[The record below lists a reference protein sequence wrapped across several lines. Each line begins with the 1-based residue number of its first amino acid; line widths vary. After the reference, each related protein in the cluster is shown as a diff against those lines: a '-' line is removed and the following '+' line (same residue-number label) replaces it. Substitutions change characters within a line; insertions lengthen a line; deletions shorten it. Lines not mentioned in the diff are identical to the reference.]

1 MKNFIIAIASVAA
14 LGLAEAAKEPLEVIT
29 RILGV
34 KWSTISGTGGQL
46 ARNMQRT
53 KSNSLRGK
61 PYQFAREIPL
71 LKKPRIYKSLIYKEF
86 I

>member
-61 PYQFAREIPL
+61 PSCGPRLFRPAARAAHRL
-71 LKKPRIYKSLIYKEF
+71 RR
-86 I
+86 